1 MSELHPVI
9 YDLVP
14 SVARTIH
21 RRYKTHV
28 EFDDIK
34 QELMA
39 WAMTRV
45 VDHTE
50 DLMEPIEERRRH
62 NEQRIAWQMRRVA
75 ERYARKEKAS
85 KSGYQ
90 TNDEAY
96 YESATLGQLLP
107 FVIASIIDGTV
118 LEQAQEMINDGQ
130 PKGSSSPAEGGNLT
144 IMMLEIDS
152 GYWKLNKEDRNI
164 ISLRFAENLDFGEIA
179 NILELGTDSAARMR
193 LKRAITRL
201 INKIGGYKPYRDV
214 DTTSE
219 EPEEEH
225 QPPVE

>member
-1 MSELHPVI
+1 
-9 YDLVP
+9 
-14 SVARTIH
+14 VAKTIH

-107 FVIASIIDGTV
+107 FVIAS
-118 LEQAQEMINDGQ
+118 
-130 PKGSSSPAEGGNLT
+130 P
-144 IMMLEIDS
+144 
-152 GYWKLNKEDRNI
+152 
-164 ISLRFAENLDFGEIA
+164 
-179 NILELGTDSAARMR
+179 
-193 LKRAITRL
+193 
-201 INKIGGYKPYRDV
+201 
-214 DTTSE
+214 
-219 EPEEEH
+219 H
-225 QPPVE
+225 

>member
-14 SVARTIH
+14 SVANTIY

-28 EFDDIK
+28 EKDDIK

-39 WAMTRV
+39 WAMTRAA
-45 VDHTE
+45 DHTE

-96 YESATLGQLLP
+96 YETPKLGMLLP

-130 PKGSSSPAEGGNLT
+130 PKGSSSPSEGGNLLANLIDIKRGFLKLDVDDQT
-144 IMMLEIDS
+144 ILRLRHHESFTLQQIAQVLECATS
-152 GYWKLNKEDRNI
+152 TADRRCAQ
-164 ISLRFAENLDFGEIA
+164 SLRRLQDNL
-179 NILELGTDSAARMR
+179 
-193 LKRAITRL
+193 
-201 INKIGGYKPYRDV
+201 GGLSPW
-214 DTTSE
+214 
-219 EPEEEH
+219 
-225 QPPVE
+225 Q

>member
-14 SVARTIH
+14 SVANTIY
-21 RRYKTHV
+21 RRYNKHV
-28 EFDDIK
+28 EKDDIK

-39 WAMTRV
+39 WAMTRAA
-45 VDHTE
+45 DHTE

-130 PKGSSSPAEGGNLT
+130 PKGSSSPSEGGNLLANLIDIKRGFLKLDVDDQT
-144 IMMLEIDS
+144 ILRLRHHESFTLQQIAQVLECAIS
-152 GYWKLNKEDRNI
+152 TADRRCDK
-164 ISLRFAENLDFGEIA
+164 SLRRLQDNL
-179 NILELGTDSAARMR
+179 
-193 LKRAITRL
+193 
-201 INKIGGYKPYRDV
+201 GGVSPW
-214 DTTSE
+214 
-219 EPEEEH
+219 
-225 QPPVE
+225 Q